1 MNSIVEELHK
11 KKRNLVYSYVKVLH
25 QKERK
30 NMMRGREGERERV
43 WIAAS
48 KLTDIRHMLDKGGM
62 IFHLLQ
68 IQGRLLST

>member
-30 NMMRGREGERERV
+30 NMMRGREREIV
-43 WIAAS
+43 WMAAS
-48 KLTDIRHMLDKGGM
+48 KLMDVRHTLDRWGM
-62 IFHLLQ
+62 RFHL
-68 IQGRLLST
+68 

>member
-30 NMMRGREGERERV
+30 NMMRGREGGREREREF
-43 WIAAS
+43 
-48 KLTDIRHMLDKGGM
+48 G
-62 IFHLLQ
+62 
-68 IQGRLLST
+68 